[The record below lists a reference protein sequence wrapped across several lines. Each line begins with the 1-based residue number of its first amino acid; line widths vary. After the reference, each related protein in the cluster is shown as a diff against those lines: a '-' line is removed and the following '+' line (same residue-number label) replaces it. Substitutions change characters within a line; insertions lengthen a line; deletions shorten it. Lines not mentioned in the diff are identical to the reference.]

1 MSIAVVQTR
10 ANAGI
15 EALPVT
21 VETHISNGLPSLSIV
36 GLPEATVK
44 GSRDRVR
51 SAIINAQFE
60 FPARRITINLAPA
73 DLPKQGG
80 RFDLPIALSILAASN
95 QIPTNTLEQYEF
107 IGELGL
113 TGELRPVSAILP
125 FSLAAHK
132 ANHTIIIP
140 LENALEASFNKKANI
155 LPAKNILQIC
165 AHLHGRE
172 ILTKYPAE
180 LPNLKPHALPNLSE
194 VYGQAQAKR
203 ALEICAAGKHSLLMI
218 GPPGIGKTMLASRL
232 IGLLPLLNDEQAL
245 ELAAIHSIRGQS
257 LELNTWR
264 FPPFRRPHHTASS
277 IALVGGGNPPQPGE
291 ISLAHHGVLFLD
303 ELPEF
308 DRKVLEA
315 LREPLESGNITI
327 SRATKQTEFPANFQ
341 LIAAMNPCPCGQLGN
356 QINSCVCSMQQIQR
370 YRKKLSGP
378 FLDRIDICIEVNP
391 LPKNYFL
398 QKFKEEDSETIR
410 NRVKKAQIK
419 QLKQFGKLNH
429 KLSGELL
436 EISNS
441 LSSTDRKILQNSLEK
456 FQLSTRS
463 FHRVLRIARTI
474 ADLSESEK
482 IKKPHLMEALSYRFF
497 KKFIFMN

>member
-1 MSIAVVQTR
+1 MSIAIVQTR

-36 GLPEATVK
+36 GLPETTVK
-44 GSRDRVR
+44 GTRDRVR
-51 SAIINAQFE
+51 SAIINAQFQ
-60 FPARRITINLAPA
+60 FPVRRITINLAPA

-95 QIPTNTLEQYEF
+95 QIPSSMLEQYEF

-113 TGELRPVSAILP
+113 SGELRPVSGILP
-125 FSLAAHK
+125 FSLAAQK
-132 ANHTIIIP
+132 ANHIIVLP
-140 LENALEASFNKKANI
+140 FENAQEASFNKKTNI

-165 AHLHGRE
+165 SHLHGRE
-172 ILTKYPAE
+172 PLAHYHAEFPKLKHRE
-180 LPNLKPHALPNLSE
+180 LPDLSE
-194 VYGQAQAKR
+194 VYGQAHAKR
-203 ALEICAAGKHSLLMI
+203 ALEICAAGKHNLLMI

-232 IGLLPLLNDEQAL
+232 INLLPLLNDDDAL

-308 DRKVLEA
+308 DRRVLEA

-327 SRATKQTEFPANFQ
+327 SRAAKQTEFPANFQ
-341 LIAAMNPCPCGQLGN
+341 LVAAMNPCPCGHFGS
-356 QINSCVCSMQQIQR
+356 QINPCICMPQQIQR
-370 YRKKLSGP
+370 YRKKLSAP
-378 FLDRIDICIEVNP
+378 FLDRIDVCIELNT
-391 LPKNYFL
+391 LPKTYLFQQN
-398 QKFKEEDSETIR
+398 KEEKSKTVRD
-410 NRVKKAQIK
+410 RVKKAQTL
-419 QLKQFGKLNH
+419 QLKKFGKLNH
-429 KLSGELL
+429 KLSGKNL
-436 EISNS
+436 ESSCMLSNKNQ
-441 LSSTDRKILQNSLEK
+441 KILQNSLEK
-456 FQLSTRS
+456 FQLSTRAY
-463 FHRVLRIARTI
+463 HRILRIARTI
-474 ADLSESEK
+474 ADLTESEK
-482 IKKPHLMEALSYRFF
+482 IETSHLMEALSYRLI
-497 KKFIFMN
+497 KK

>member
-51 SAIINAQFE
+51 SAIINSQFE

-80 RFDLPIALSILAASN
+80 RFDLPIALSILAASK
-95 QIPTNTLEQYEF
+95 QIPNNTLEQYEF

-113 TGELRPVSAILP
+113 TGELRPVSGILP
-125 FSLAAHK
+125 FSLAAQK
-132 ANHTIIIP
+132 ANHIIIIP
-140 LENALEASFNKKANI
+140 LENASEASFNKKSII

-165 AHLHGRE
+165 SHLHGRE
-172 ILTKYPAE
+172 PLANYHAE
-180 LPNLKPHALPNLSE
+180 FPYLKHPRLPDLSE
-194 VYGQAQAKR
+194 VYGQTHAKR
-203 ALEICAAGKHSLLMI
+203 ALEICAAGRHSLLMI

-232 IGLLPLLNDEQAL
+232 ISLLPLLNDEQAL
-245 ELAAIHSIRGQS
+245 ELGAIHSIRGQS
-257 LELNTWR
+257 LELSTWK
-264 FPPFRRPHHTASS
+264 FPPFRRPHHTASN

-308 DRKVLEA
+308 DRKALEA

-327 SRATKQTEFPANFQ
+327 SRAAKQTEFPASFQ
-341 LIAAMNPCPCGQLGN
+341 LVAAMNPCPCGHLGS
-356 QINSCVCSMQQIQR
+356 QINECVCTTLQIQR
-370 YRKKLSGP
+370 YRKKISAP

-398 QKFKEEDSETIR
+398 KKLKEENSEIVR
-410 NRVKKAQIK
+410 SRVKKAQIK
-419 QLKQFGKLNH
+419 QLKNFGKLNH
-429 KLSGELL
+429 NLSGEVLKIACDL
-436 EISNS
+436 SNK
-441 LSSTDRKILQNSLEK
+441 DQKILQNFLEK
-456 FQLSTRS
+456 FQLSTRTY
-463 FHRVLRIARTI
+463 HRILRIALTI
-474 ADLSESEK
+474 ADLSESKK
-482 IKKPHLMEALSYRFF
+482 IKNSHLMEALSYRFLKNLF
-497 KKFIFMN
+497 

>member
-1 MSIAVVQTR
+1 MSLAIVQTR

-15 EALPVT
+15 QSLPVT

-36 GLPEATVK
+36 GLPERTVK

-80 RFDLPIALSILAASN
+80 CFDLPIALSILAASN
-95 QIPTNTLEQYEF
+95 QIPSNSLGQYEF

-113 TGELRPVSAILP
+113 SGELRSVSGIIP
-125 FSLAAHK
+125 FSLAAQK
-132 ANHTIIIP
+132 ANHTIIVP
-140 LENALEASFNKKANI
+140 LENAQEASFNKKTSI

-165 AHLHGRE
+165 SHLHGHE
-172 ILTKYPAE
+172 LLSAYHAEYPKLEHRE
-180 LPNLKPHALPNLSE
+180 LPDLAE

-203 ALEICAAGKHSLLMI
+203 ALEICAAGRHSLLMI
-218 GPPGIGKTMLASRL
+218 GPPGTGKTMLASRL
-232 IGLLPLLNDEQAL
+232 IGLLPLLSDEEAL

-277 IALVGGGNPPQPGE
+277 IALVGGGSPPQPGE

-308 DRKVLEA
+308 NRQVLEA

-327 SRATKQTEFPANFQ
+327 SRAARQAEFPANFQ
-341 LIAAMNPCPCGQLGN
+341 LVAAMNPCPCGYLGS
-356 QINSCVCSMQQIQR
+356 QVHHCVCAPQQIQR
-370 YRKKLSGP
+370 YRKKLSAP
-378 FLDRIDICIEVNP
+378 FLDRIDICLEVNP
-391 LPKNYFL
+391 LPKTYFL
-398 QKFKEEDSETIR
+398 RPCKEESSETIR
-410 NRVKKAQIK
+410 IRVKKAQTK
-419 QLKQFGKLNH
+419 QLKKFGKLNH
-429 KLSGELL
+429 NLSGKSLESACKLS
-436 EISNS
+436 NK
-441 LSSTDRKILQNSLEK
+441 DHKILETALEK
-456 FQLSTRS
+456 FQLSTRAY
-463 FHRVLRIARTI
+463 HRILRIARTI
-474 ADLSESEK
+474 ADLTESEK
-482 IKKPHLMEALSYRFF
+482 IKTSHLMEALSYRII
-497 KKFIFMN
+497 KK

>member
-1 MSIAVVQTR
+1 MSIAIVQTR

-15 EALPVT
+15 EAHPVT
-21 VETHISNGLPSLSIV
+21 VETHITNGLPSLSIV
-36 GLPEATVK
+36 GLPEPTVK

-73 DLPKQGG
+73 DLPKHGG

-95 QIPTNTLEQYEF
+95 QIPSNTLQQYEF

-113 TGELRPVSAILP
+113 SGELRPVSGILP
-125 FSLAAHK
+125 FSLAAQK
-132 ANHTIIIP
+132 ANHIIIIP
-140 LENALEASFNKKANI
+140 SENAQEASFNKKSNI

-165 AHLHGRE
+165 SHLHGRE
-172 ILTKYPAE
+172 LLANYQAEFPEFKHPILPD
-180 LPNLKPHALPNLSE
+180 LSE
-194 VYGQAQAKR
+194 VYGQAHAKR

-232 IGLLPLLNDEQAL
+232 VGLLPLLSDEQAL
-245 ELAAIHSIRGQS
+245 ELATIHSVRGQS
-257 LELNTWR
+257 PVLNTWR

-308 DRKVLEA
+308 DRPVLEA

-341 LIAAMNPCPCGQLGN
+341 FVAAMNPCPCGHLGS
-356 QINSCVCSMQQIQR
+356 QINQCICTTQQIQR
-370 YRKKLSGP
+370 YRKKLSAP
-378 FLDRIDICIEVNP
+378 FLDRIDVRIEVNP

-398 QKFKEEDSETIR
+398 QKFKEENSDIVR

-419 QLKQFGKLNH
+419 QLKRFGRLNH
-429 KLSGELL
+429 NLTGEIL
-436 EISNS
+436 EISCI
-441 LSSTDRKILQNSLEK
+441 LSKKDRKILQNSLEK
-456 FQLSTRS
+456 FQLSTRAY
-463 FHRVLRIARTI
+463 HRILRIARTI

-482 IKKPHLMEALSYRFF
+482 IKNAHLMEALSYRFL
-497 KKFIFMN
+497 